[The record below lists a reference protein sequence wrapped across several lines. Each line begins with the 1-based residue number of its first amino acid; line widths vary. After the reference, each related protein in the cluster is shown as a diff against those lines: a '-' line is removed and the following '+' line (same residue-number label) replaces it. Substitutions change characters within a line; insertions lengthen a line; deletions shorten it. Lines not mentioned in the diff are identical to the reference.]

1 MGCSH
6 LSLTDLQQL
15 YKYIYRSCIHCPC
28 MESLEASVIVYSALT
43 SLLDILY
50 QIQSLWFIYF
60 DGVCDIASI
69 ISSKMICTDFYQNL
83 LHLSLPVPTKWRPT
97 LSENEAFP
105 TAWSNRRP
113 VTTVLPT
120 RSRRSMGLAL
130 EEIWPLSS

>member
-28 MESLEASVIVYSALT
+28 MESLEAPVIVYSALT
-43 SLLDILY
+43 SLLDFFY

-69 ISSKMICTDFYQNL
+69 LSSKMICTDFYQNL
-83 LHLSLPVPTKWRPT
+83 LHLSFPVPTKWRPT

-130 EEIWPLSS
+130 GEIWPLSS

>member
-43 SLLDILY
+43 SLLD
-50 QIQSLWFIYF
+50 FIYF

-69 ISSKMICTDFYQNL
+69 LSSKMICTDFYQNL
-83 LHLSLPVPTKWRPT
+83 LHLSLPVPTK
-97 LSENEAFP
+97 
-105 TAWSNRRP
+105 
-113 VTTVLPT
+113 
-120 RSRRSMGLAL
+120 
-130 EEIWPLSS
+130 

>member
-28 MESLEASVIVYSALT
+28 MESLEAPVIVYSALT
-43 SLLDILY
+43 SLLDFFY

-60 DGVCDIASI
+60 DGVCDIV
-69 ISSKMICTDFYQNL
+69 ICTDFYQNL

>member
-28 MESLEASVIVYSALT
+28 MESLEAPVIVYSAFT
-43 SLLDILY
+43 SLLDFFY

-69 ISSKMICTDFYQNL
+69 LSSKMICTDFYQNL
-83 LHLSLPVPTKWRPT
+83 LHLSFQYPQSHVRLFPRTRLFQQHGATEGPSRQFYQQ
-97 LSENEAFP
+97 EAGDL
-105 TAWSNRRP
+105 W
-113 VTTVLPT
+113 V
-120 RSRRSMGLAL
+120 
-130 EEIWPLSS
+130 

>member
-15 YKYIYRSCIHCPC
+15 YKYIHRSCIHCPC
-28 MESLEASVIVYSALT
+28 MESLEAPVIVYSALT
-43 SLLDILY
+43 SFLDILY

-69 ISSKMICTDFYQNL
+69 LSSKMICTDFYQNL
-83 LHLSLPVPTKWRPT
+83 FHLSFPVPTKWRPT

-130 EEIWPLSS
+130 GEIWPLSS